1 MKQRPRADLLA
12 GILAVLLACWG
23 VAAAQEGGEG
33 TVGGEPVTAPAA
45 DQAGQT
51 DQADQ
56 SDQSL
61 NLDRLRT
68 LIPALRSA
76 EEDLEAK
83 LEAIKAAETE
93 VETKELAQEADL
105 LRERLAQLRNDFR
118 TLATG
123 IEEDRYLGEAE
134 VSISL
139 QENLQQILEPITSE
153 MRKVT
158 EGPRE
163 REELR
168 NELEVSMQRRGLS
181 AAAVERIDG
190 LLQLAESD
198 YVRNELETTR
208 KIWEARLDQAESKIE
223 VLEQQLEER
232 EKSSPTTWEAVSGVF
247 ADFWRTRGLN
257 LLLAVAAGIL
267 SFVVLRRLYRGF
279 RRISPLHRKKRGD
292 RLAARMADLAAAI
305 LTVLIAVLAV
315 VGVFYLRGDWL
326 LLAIS
331 ILFILGLLWASK
343 TALPP
348 YLEQMRIILNLG
360 AVRTGERLVHNGIPW
375 RVERLNFYSE
385 FRNPALAGGV
395 LRLPVR
401 DVVDLRSRPSD
412 DHEPWFPTDA
422 NDWVILADD
431 TYGKVVTQTPEQ
443 VVVLRLGGSRKTY
456 PVGDFLGL
464 APENLS
470 HGFRISAVFGIDYQH
485 QAVVTDE
492 VPAILQH
499 EVEVK
504 VIERFGREA
513 LRSLKVEFASAGAS
527 SLDFALLADFDGSV
541 ASRVNVIERLLQAA
555 CVDSCNAHG
564 WVIPFSQVTLHRGE
578 WGGDLEDGGS

>member
-1 MKQRPRADLLA
+1 MNPSPRVDFLAALL
-12 GILAVLLACWG
+12 GVLLACWAPA
-23 VAAAQEGGEG
+23 VAQEPPASGEAGEG
-33 TVGGEPVTAPAA
+33 EVASAPA
-45 DQAGQT
+45 
-51 DQADQ
+51 
-56 SDQSL
+56 SDRSL
-61 NLDRLRT
+61 NIDRLRS
-68 LIPALRSA
+68 LIPALQSA
-76 EEDLEAK
+76 EEELNAK
-83 LEAIKAAETE
+83 LEAIKAAETD
-93 VETKELAQEADL
+93 VEKQELAGEVDL
-105 LRERLAQLRNDFR
+105 QRERLAQLRNDFR

-134 VSISL
+134 VSVSL

-163 REELR
+163 MEELR
-168 NELEVSMQRRGLS
+168 NELEVWTQRRELS
-181 AAAVERIDG
+181 AAATERIDG
-190 LLQLAESD
+190 LLELAEREF
-198 YVRNELETTR
+198 VRAELEATR
-208 KIWEARLDQAESKIE
+208 KIWEARLNQAESKIE

-232 EKSSPTTWEAVSGVF
+232 VKSSPSTWGAVSGVF

-257 LLLAVAAGIL
+257 LLLALAAGVL
-267 SFVVLRRLYRGF
+267 SFVLLRRLYRGF

-305 LTVLIAVLAV
+305 LTVLVAVLAV

-360 AVRTGERLVHNGIPW
+360 AVRTGERLVHNGVPW
-375 RVERLNFYSE
+375 RVDRLNFYSE

-401 DVVDLRSRPSD
+401 DLVDLRSRPFD

-422 NDWVILADD
+422 NDWVVLSDD
-431 TYGKVVTQTPEQ
+431 TYGKVVEQTPEQ

-470 HGFRISAVFGIDYQH
+470 HGFRVSGVFGIDYQH
-485 QAVVTDE
+485 QAVVTEE

-513 LRSLKVEFASAGAS
+513 LKSLKVEFASAGAS

-564 WVIPFSQVTLHRGE
+564 WVIPFSQITLHRGE
-578 WGGDLEDGGS
+578 WGD